1 MIRYL
6 ILIACG
12 CAARTTPHPACA
24 APEART
30 FDFLLGRWHATE
42 RDASGAVV
50 STGSIANE
58 PILGGCALRES
69 WRFEI
74 AGKPAFEAVVLRS
87 YDSGGKRWMLSYI
100 DDGLAHQLYEGR
112 EDAGQW
118 RFFRERKA
126 DDGSTVLVR
135 ITWVPSAAGYTQT
148 IERSTDAGA
157 TWLLGSTIAY
167 DRR

>member
-1 MIRYL
+1 MRL
-6 ILIACG
+6 RGSHDTAPGVCRTPGAHVRLP
-12 CAARTTPHPACA
+12 ARPLASDR
-24 APEART
+24 ARC
-30 FDFLLGRWHATE
+30 E
-42 RDASGAVV
+42 RRRRLHRPN
-50 STGSIANE
+50 ANE

-74 AGKPAFEAVVLRS
+74 AGKPAFEAIVLRS

-135 ITWVPSAAGYTQT
+135 ITWAPSAAGYTQT

-157 TWLLGSTIAY
+157 TWTLGSTIAY